1 MGIKKIN
8 YTVIAP
14 EVEQEIKDKYTKQ
27 ETEAMLSDKVSN
39 SRVLTDVPVNA
50 KFTDTTYSEIS
61 TAEIDVGTASTLRVI
76 TGRRIKYILDKVQ
89 GWISALTKAD
99 IGLGSVDNI
108 QQATKVEFNTH
119 NNDAVRHI
127 TNAERMTW
135 NSKQDALGYTPLNSS
150 LKGANGGLAELD
162 SAGKVP
168 SSQLP
173 SYVDDVLEY
182 NSLPNF
188 PLTGEA
194 GKIYVATDANL
205 TYRWSGTGYVEIS
218 PSLALGETSSTAY
231 RGDRGSIAY
240 SHSQS
245 SHARID
251 ATKVENSVTNGN
263 IKINGVETNIY
274 THPTT
279 SGSKHIPAGGS
290 TGQYLKWSADG
301 TAIWDTIAGGLELGE
316 TSGTAYRGDRG
327 KIAYDHSQSS
337 HAPVDSI
344 SKTNTT
350 IYTPTSNYHPATKK
364 YVDDNSGLIIP

>member
-1 MGIKKIN
+1 MGIRKIN

-50 KFTDTTYSEIS
+50 KFTDTIYSEIS

-76 TGRRIKYILDKVQ
+76 TGRRIKYTLDKVQ
-89 GWISALTKAD
+89 GWISSITKVD
-99 IGLGSVDNI
+99 IGLGNVDNL

-127 TNAERMTW
+127 TDTERMAW
-135 NSKQDALGYTPLNSS
+135 NSKQDVLGYTPLNNS

-162 SAGKVP
+162 STGKVP

-182 NSLPNF
+182 ISLPNF
-188 PLTGEA
+188 PPTGET
-194 GKIYVATDANL
+194 GKIYVATDTNL

-231 RGDRGSIAY
+231 RGDRG
-240 SHSQS
+240 
-245 SHARID
+245 
-251 ATKVENSVTNGN
+251 KV
-263 IKINGVETNIY
+263 
-274 THPTT
+274 
-279 SGSKHIPAGGS
+279 
-290 TGQYLKWSADG
+290 
-301 TAIWDTIAGGLELGE
+301 
-316 TSGTAYRGDRG
+316 
-327 KIAYDHSQSS
+327 AYDHSQSP
-337 HAPVDSI
+337 HAPSDSI
-344 SKTNTT
+344 SKSNITL
-350 IYTPTSNYHPATKK
+350 YTPASDYHPATKK
-364 YVDDNSGLIIP
+364 YVDDNNGLIIP